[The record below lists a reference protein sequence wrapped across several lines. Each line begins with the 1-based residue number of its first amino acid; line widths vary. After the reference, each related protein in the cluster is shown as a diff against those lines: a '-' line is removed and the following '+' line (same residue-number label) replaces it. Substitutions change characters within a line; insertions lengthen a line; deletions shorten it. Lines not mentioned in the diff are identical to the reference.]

1 VVFLFKYI
9 WISSF
14 FCDFVNSK
22 YALTLH
28 KKKFEM
34 GNSDIGDILELTSK
48 LLDLHDKDEI
58 RSKTYASAVFN
69 ISRITEPLSAMSKT
83 ELIGLRG
90 IGKLLANNI
99 EEICT
104 TGSLQELKDLMEQTP
119 EGVFDIFKVKG
130 LGVKKIKLLWKNL
143 GIDNI
148 NDLRIAC
155 ENNSIASEK
164 GFGLKTQEAI
174 IASLD
179 FLKQQTGKLRMDSAQ
194 MLSATILDLL
204 KLTYPDA
211 LEVGT
216 VPRRL
221 EIAEVLQFAIIKD
234 GFGGIRMEHP
244 DFEQDIKESSPGK
257 WVGKF
262 QKFAIPIEIIKVT
275 SNDKLK
281 SVLILNANEE
291 HFKFQNASGISFY
304 QHLQGFQPISE
315 SDAYTTFGYNYIVP
329 EMREGMSEFE
339 WSKNNK
345 IEDLIDWKKLSGTL
359 HNHSTY
365 SDGSH
370 TLSQMANYAKEI
382 GLTYFGIADHSQ
394 SAQYAHGLFP
404 ETVRKQHEEI
414 NTLNAG
420 FNDFKIYKGIESD
433 ILLNGNLDYEND
445 VLASFDYVVASV
457 HSVLNMDL
465 EKATARL
472 IKAIENPFT
481 SILGHL
487 SGRLLLSRNGYPL
500 DYPKIIDA
508 CAANK
513 VSMELNASPYRLDID
528 WRWIPLC
535 LEKGVLISINPDAH
549 EMHGLHDMHYGT
561 QVARKAGLTGDMT
574 LNALPSLQLE
584 AFFRK
589 K

>member
-1 VVFLFKYI
+1 
-9 WISSF
+9 
-14 FCDFVNSK
+14 
-22 YALTLH
+22 
-28 KKKFEM
+28 M

-69 ISRITEPLSAMSKT
+69 ISRISEPLAQMSKT
-83 ELIGLRG
+83 ELIALRG

-148 NDLRIAC
+148 NELRIAC
-155 ENNSIASEK
+155 ENNSIAKEK

-179 FLKQQTGKLRMDSAQ
+179 FLKEQLGKLRMDAAQ
-194 MLSATILDLL
+194 MLSSTILENIQLY
-204 KLTYPDA
+204 YPEA
-211 LEVGT
+211 VEVGT
-216 VPRRL
+216 IPRRL
-221 EIAEVLQFAIIKD
+221 EIAEVLQFAVVKD
-234 GFGGIRMEHP
+234 GFGSLKIEHT

-257 WVGKF
+257 WVGRF
-262 QKFAIPIEIIKVT
+262 QKYAIPIEIIKLA
-275 SNDKLK
+275 SNNKLK
-281 SVLILNANEE
+281 SILILNADQE
-291 HFKFQNASGISFY
+291 HFKFQNSEGKSFY
-304 QHLQGFQPISE
+304 QHLQETQFESEQNAYSSFGF
-315 SDAYTTFGYNYIVP
+315 TYIVP
-329 EMREGMSEFE
+329 EMREGLSEFE
-339 WSKNNK
+339 WSTKNKVENL
-345 IEDLIDWKKLSGTL
+345 IEWKKLLGTL

-370 TLSQMANYAKEI
+370 TLTEMANYAKEI

-404 ETVRKQHEEI
+404 ETVKKQHEEI
-414 NTLNAG
+414 NNLNLN
-420 FNDFKIYKGIESD
+420 FKDFKILKGIESD

-465 EKATARL
+465 EKATTRL
-472 IKAIENPFT
+472 IKAIENPYT

-508 CAANK
+508 CAANN

-535 LEKGVLISINPDAH
+535 IEKGVLISINPDAH
-549 EMHGLHDMHYGT
+549 EMHGLHDMHFGT
-561 QVARKAGLTGDMT
+561 QVARKAGLTSDMT
-574 LNALPSLQLE
+574 LNALSVEKLTN
-584 AFFRK
+584 FFRK